1 MRLLYAALCESA
13 RERPDGR
20 LDVHGVFHDLF
31 APGFPAE
38 QTDVE
43 LLVVLEWSPA
53 EAGSQP
59 FSIDVLDPA
68 GSPVGSVNGETQ
80 VRTPVQPG
88 VPARTTIIARLDR
101 MVFPQAG
108 TYELVLEAAGERRP
122 LLPLHLVL
130 HSDAR

>member
-1 MRLLYAALCESA
+1 MRVLYAALCESA

-20 LDVHGVFHDLF
+20 MDVNGVFHELF

-43 LLVVLEWSPA
+43 LVVVLEWTADEVGRQSF
-53 EAGSQP
+53 G
-59 FSIDVLDPA
+59 IDVLDPA
-68 GSPVGSVNGETQ
+68 RSPVGTINGHTD
-80 VRTPVQPG
+80 VRLPAGPG
-88 VPARTTIIARLDR
+88 GPPRTAMVVRLDR

-108 TYELVLEAAGERRP
+108 TYELVLTVGEREIP

-130 HSDAR
+130 HREAR